1 MLCANE
7 INTLGVDCP
16 VNITAG
22 EYACVRLENIR
33 LDITKIQDL
42 VQPILNKLVTS
53 DYKGAFDHVAK
64 PLEELDKRLPGVSD
78 LAGKTTTI
86 LDIAEVSKYAIQSLC
101 VVSWQNPK
109 SHSVM
114 HSSNI

>member
-1 MLCANE
+1 MLCGNE
-7 INTLGVDCP
+7 IGTLGVDCP

-33 LDITKIQDL
+33 LDITKIQEL

-64 PLEELDKRLPGVSD
+64 PLEELDKRFPGISD

-114 HSSNI
+114 YFSNI